1 RNFLRPAK
9 DWASSTML
17 AINLPRRSPG
27 RLAGVPRNLPP
38 KATSVKAAQCKTPPV
53 FIEVNVAQK
62 ILDLDNNDLKAFIK
76 KDVLVPFKLFKEKLI
91 ILKETLQKDCHKLI
105 EKTVETGGTID
116 YRSPLNFK
124 NISNICDRHDMEVV
138 IGGEAFNGQINTL
151 MESMGNYI
159 NDPHNQYPGFHA
171 ARNESVVL
179 RDVSMTQQLTCENSL
194 LEKKPPRRTAC
205 SEEANLTKVEIEQM
219 QAESEKRKEEMQKVQ
234 RLQIMSNV
242 KGEY

>member
-1 RNFLRPAK
+1 
-9 DWASSTML
+9 
-17 AINLPRRSPG
+17 
-27 RLAGVPRNLPP
+27 
-38 KATSVKAAQCKTPPV
+38 
-53 FIEVNVAQK
+53 
-62 ILDLDNNDLKAFIK
+62 
-76 KDVLVPFKLFKEKLI
+76 
-91 ILKETLQKDCHKLI
+91 
-105 EKTVETGGTID
+105 
-116 YRSPLNFK
+116 
-124 NISNICDRHDMEVV
+124 MEVV

-219 QAESEKRKEEMQKVQ
+219 QAESEKRKEEMQKSC
-234 RLQIMSNV
+234 LSIFTSSQILS
-242 KGEY
+242 

>member
-1 RNFLRPAK
+1 MLPNPEFHNAQDASIR
-9 DWASSTML
+9 SSTNPTFNQKKL
-17 AINLPRRSPG
+17 AT
-27 RLAGVPRNLPP
+27 
-38 KATSVKAAQCKTPPV
+38 TS
-53 FIEVNVAQK
+53 
-62 ILDLDNNDLKAFIK
+62 K
-76 KDVLVPFKLFKEKLI
+76 KVRLVPFKLFKEKLI
-91 ILKETLQKDCHKLI
+91 ILKETLQKGCHKLI
-105 EKTVETGGTID
+105 EKTVETGGTIVA
-116 YRSPLNFK
+116 RRFFRTTEAHLIVK

-219 QAESEKRKEEMQKVQ
+219 QAESEKRKEEMQKSC
-234 RLQIMSNV
+234 LSIFTSSQILS
-242 KGEY
+242 